1 MAGEPKDQKTAI
13 LGDVPPEVQAALNRG
28 QQQQQPQKTVAFS
41 APASAPQP
49 AGGGSQ
55 RTVMLDSPTGAQA
68 PRAAAPAPVPDS
80 MRQRPSGPLPPL
92 PKKPSSAG
100 RWIAGPIIALVMAAG
115 TAALARVIFPAK
127 PKEKP
132 KVMGKLRL
140 STDPAG
146 ASMVIDGKAY
156 PRFTPTT
163 YEGEVGST
171 VHVVFKADGYKD
183 KEVDLTIKEE
193 EQPFATKLE
202 KETPPEPEPPKPEP
216 PKTEPPKTEPP
227 KTEPVA
233 KTEPKHSSSHSSKK
247 TEKSA
252 PVGKGTLSV
261 YVRPWAIVFVDGA
274 RLRQTPVQNYE
285 LPAGKHNIELVN
297 DPKGKKEK
305 ITVTIK
311 AGESEE
317 LRRDWDK

>member
-28 QQQQQPQKTVAFS
+28 QQQQPQGGAQKTVAFS
-41 APASAPQP
+41 APSPSPAPA
-49 AGGGSQ
+49 AGGAP
-55 RTVMLDSPTGAQA
+55 RTVMLEAPGAGAAA
-68 PRAAAPAPVPDS
+68 PRAAAPAPVPEA
-80 MRQRPSGPLPPL
+80 MRNRPSGGLDPLPP
-92 PKKPSSAG
+92 KKGGGAG
-100 RWIAGPIIALVMAAG
+100 RWIAGPIVALIMAAG

-132 KVMGKLRL
+132 KVMGKLKL

-163 YEGEVGST
+163 YEGAVGSS

-193 EQPFATKLE
+193 EQPFAVKLD
-202 KETPPEPEPPKPEP
+202 KETPPEPEPPKAEP
-216 PKTEPPKTEPP
+216 PKPDPTA
-227 KTEPVA
+227 VA
-233 KTEPKHSSSHSSKK
+233 KTDPRTKPEKGSKK
-247 TEKSA
+247 PEKPA
-252 PVGKGTLSV
+252 AVGKGTLSV

-305 ITVTIK
+305 ITVTVK
-311 AGESEE
+311 AGEPEE
-317 LRRDWDK
+317 IRRDWDK

>member
-28 QQQQQPQKTVAFS
+28 QQQQAGSGGAQKTVAFT
-41 APASAPQP
+41 APAPSSSAAP
-49 AGGGSQ
+49 AGGAP
-55 RTVMLDSPTGAQA
+55 RTVMLEAPGAGAAA
-68 PRAAAPAPVPDS
+68 PRAASPAPVPEA
-80 MRQRPSGPLPPL
+80 MRNRPSGGLDPLPPR
-92 PKKPSSAG
+92 KQGGGAG
-100 RWIAGPIIALVMAAG
+100 RWIAGPIVALIMAAG

-132 KVMGKLRL
+132 KVMGKLKL

-146 ASMVIDGKAY
+146 ASLMIDGKAY

-163 YEGEVGST
+163 YEGEVGAT
-171 VHVVFKADGYKD
+171 IHVVFKADGYKD

-193 EQPFATKLE
+193 EQPFAVKLE
-202 KETPPEPEPPKPEP
+202 KETPPEPEKTPEP
-216 PKTEPPKTEPP
+216 PKPDPTA
-227 KTEPVA
+227 VA
-233 KTEPKHSSSHSSKK
+233 KSDSKK
-247 TEKSA
+247 DPGKASRPKPDKPA
-252 PVGKGTLSV
+252 VVGKGTLSV

-285 LPAGKHNIELVN
+285 LPAGKHTIELQN

-305 ITVTIK
+305 IVITVK
-311 AGESEE
+311 AGEPEE
-317 LRRDWDK
+317 IRRDWDK